1 MLQNH
6 PSDSFDKKL
15 NFWEEFPTYKIHP
28 ILGDIWKLNKKSKSN
43 LENSSNFMWVLSLC
57 YDRKSAI
64 FSQPELDKWEVTCE
78 DLMDDDKFMF
88 NLIDDIQDQTKVIF
102 ESSLNIRLIID
113 AFEKSIDS
121 PLGISLR
128 LLESKLIER
137 TQFIHSTKYTL
148 DEYETKGQRQV
159 LKKGTADQLDKMF
172 ANTDKINSLVQGAM
186 STLENSVS
194 SSSNKGGG
202 EVSMGDHDPDF

>member
-28 ILGDIWKLNKKSKSN
+28 ILGDIWKLNKKSKKH
-43 LENSSNFMWVLSLC
+43 LQNSSNFMWVLSLC
-57 YDRKSAI
+57 YDRKSAM
-64 FSQPELDKWEVTCE
+64 FSQPEQDKWEVTCE
-78 DLMDDDKFMF
+78 DLMGDSEFMMK
-88 NLIDDIQDQTKVIF
+88 LVEDIQDQTLIF
-102 ESSLNIRLIID
+102 FDKSANLRTIID
-113 AFEKSIDS
+113 SFEKSIDT

-128 LLESKLIER
+128 LLEAKLIER
-137 TQFIHSTKYTL
+137 TQFIQGNKYTL

-172 ANTDKINSLVQGAM
+172 ANTDKINTLIQVAM
-186 STLENSVS
+186 NTLENSVS
-194 SSSNKGGG
+194 SSANKGGG
-202 EVSMGDHDPDF
+202 EVSMGDHADDF